1 MGRSSVSVLRSLTT
15 NSRIVAFSSKWRLE
29 D

>member
-1 MGRSSVSVLRSLTT
+1 MGVSVLRSLTT

>member
-1 MGRSSVSVLRSLTT
+1 MGVSVLRSLTT
-15 NSRIVAFSSKWRLE
+15 NSIIVAFSSKWRLE